1 MDTIVQIPLN
11 TMLADLDESLRTLL
25 KRELGGHGFDGVEV
39 AFEAPTKDWSAGL
52 SQPTV
57 NLFLYDLRE
66 AADLRAVEWQPQRDE
81 PGRIRNYRPPL
92 RIDASYAATAWTRAV
107 EDEHRLL
114 SQLLAILYAFPQL
127 PGDVLNGRL
136 GPNGTGSKQ
145 PFPLVTR
152 VAQARSDGGA
162 DFWSAI
168 GGVYKASIDFVVT
181 RLRPSPARA
190 SSAAP
195 RCARRR
201 CAWRPARTGSR
212 RSSRAIA
219 SAARCADE
227 EGAPVAGGLG
237 RAADERLVD
246 LERRRRALPL
256 RPDPG
261 RHATRASPGPRTDG
275 RAKASS
281 SCPARASTSSSAL
294 RGSAAGDQ
302 WGSASCPIGWPS
314 RSIAALAPRRI
325 MPACPRRP
333 TPGRASCSVISSRW
347 SASA

>member
-1 MDTIVQIPLN
+1 MDTMVQIPLN

-52 SQPTV
+52 AQPTV

-81 PGRIRNYRPPL
+81 HGRIRNYRPPL

-114 SQLLAILYAFPQL
+114 SQLLAILYAFPHL

-162 DFWSAI
+162 DFWSAV

-181 RLRPSPARA
+181 VSVESGQSVERGPEVRTQTLRMATRENRLATLVESHRV
-190 SSAAP
+190 
-195 RCARRR
+195 
-201 CAWRPARTGSR
+201 GGKV
-212 RSSRAIA
+212 
-219 SAARCADE
+219 ADE
-227 EGAPVAGGLG
+227 DGAPVEAAWVVLPTNGSWTSSDADGRFRFDRIPAGTYACVARTADG
-237 RAADERLVD
+237 REGEGELVVPGQGVD
-246 LERRRRALPL
+246 LVV
-256 RPDPG
+256 G
-261 RHATRASPGPRTDG
+261 
-275 RAKASS
+275 
-281 SCPARASTSSSAL
+281 
-294 RGSAAGDQ
+294 
-302 WGSASCPIGWPS
+302 
-314 RSIAALAPRRI
+314 APRKR
-325 MPACPRRP
+325 
-333 TPGRASCSVISSRW
+333 GR
-347 SASA
+347 